1 MNKYALESDETV
13 TVSHEESIM
22 KKVKRKQQVFG
33 MLVKIFT
40 IFIVFGG
47 ALSFLM
53 YFFLVGDKPNVT
65 SSPSITEEF
74 IEENNNNNNN
84 NKQNENREFTITQDD
99 VKNQFEDPVYQ
110 YSIGMRSINGDGFS
124 KNVIEGIK
132 WLTLAANSNH
142 IEAQLNLGI
151 LHFNG
156 KEITQNYNQAI
167 YWFDQASKN
176 DNSEAQYFIG
186 YMYEHGLGLAQS
198 LDNAKNFYK
207 IAALKGHQKS
217 MEAFE
222 NIKYKQREMSKIQ
235 IDNKE
240 VGKYLDNINKKPK
253 STQQKDNVE
262 IIIN

>member
-1 MNKYALESDETV
+1 MNKYELKSDETV

-22 KKVKRKQQVFG
+22 KKVKRKQQAFG

-40 IFIVFGG
+40 IFIFFGG
-47 ALSFLM
+47 TLSFLM

-65 SSPSITEEF
+65 SSPSIIEEF
-74 IEENNNNNNN
+74 IEENDNNNT
-84 NKQNENREFTITQDD
+84 KQNENIEFTIKQDE

-110 YSIGMRSINGDGFS
+110 YSTGMRSINGDGFS
-124 KNVIEGIK
+124 KNVTEGIK

-142 IEAQLNLGI
+142 TEAQLNLGV
-151 LHFNG
+151 LYFNG
-156 KEITQNYNQAI
+156 KEIPQNYNQAI

-222 NIKYKQREMSKIQ
+222 KIKYKQREMSKIQ

-240 VGKYLDNINKKPK
+240 VEKYLDSINKQPK
-253 STQQKDNVE
+253 SRQQKYNVE